1 MILTLAIA
9 NYRSLR
15 DLVIPLG
22 QLTLITG
29 ANGAGKSSVYRSLQL
44 LAQTAEGGIIPT
56 LALEGGLPS
65 TLWAGPEKFG
75 RKVLSGEYAVEGTV
89 RSKPVQLRLGFA
101 TEDFGYLIDL
111 GLPPPIPKSVFHL
124 DPEIKREVLFAG
136 EQARPG
142 SMLVDRHGPAIR
154 VRNEAGKWQDLPIR
168 LAPFES
174 LMTHCA
180 DPRATPELL
189 GLRERIR
196 AWRFYDHFRTDAG
209 SPARQVQIGTR
220 TPVLSNDGADLA
232 AAIQTIFEIGDPDR
246 FAAAID
252 DAFPGSTIEISSE
265 RGHFALEMHQHGLL
279 RPLGPAELSDGTLR
293 YLLLATALMSPR
305 PPELL
310 ILNEPETSLHPE
322 LLPALARLIIDA
334 SRRSQVLVVSHAKAL
349 IAGLEAEATCSAI
362 ELEKQFGET
371 HIRGASPFDG
381 PGWTWPE
388 R

>member
-15 DLVIPLG
+15 ELVIPLG

-29 ANGAGKSSVYRSLQL
+29 ANGAGKSSVYRSLRL
-44 LAQTAEGGIIPT
+44 LAQTAQGGIIPT

-75 RKVLSGEYAVEGTV
+75 RKVLSGEYGVEGTV
-89 RSKPVQLRLGFA
+89 RSNPVQLRLGFA

-111 GLPPPIPKSVFHL
+111 GLPPPIPASAFHL

-136 EQARPG
+136 EQARPS
-142 SMLVDRHGPAIR
+142 SMLVGRRGPAVR
-154 VRNEAGKWQDLPIR
+154 VRDEAGKWQDLPIR

-189 GLRERIR
+189 SLRERIR
-196 AWRFYDHFRTDAG
+196 AWRFYDHFRTDA
-209 SPARQVQIGTR
+209 SAPARQVQIGTR
-220 TPVLSNDGADLA
+220 TPVLAHDGADLA
-232 AAIQTIFEIGDPDR
+232 AAIQTIVEIGDQDG

-252 DAFPGSTIEISSE
+252 DAFPGSAIEISSE
-265 RGHFALEMHQHGLL
+265 RGYFALQMHQHGLL

-322 LLPALARLIIDA
+322 LLPALARLIINA
-334 SRRSQVLVVSHAKAL
+334 SRRSQVLVVSHAQAL
-349 IAGLEAEATCSAI
+349 IAVLEAEASCSSI
-362 ELEKQFGET
+362 ELEKRLGET
-371 HIRGASPFDG
+371 HIRGAGLFDG

>member
-29 ANGAGKSSVYRSLQL
+29 ANGAGKSSVYRSLRL
-44 LAQTAEGGIIPT
+44 LAQTAQGGIIPT
-56 LALEGGLPS
+56 LAVEGGLPS
-65 TLWAGPEKFG
+65 TLWAGPVKFG
-75 RKVLSGEYAVEGTV
+75 RKVLSGEHAVEGTV

-111 GLPPPIPKSVFHL
+111 GLPPPIPATAFHL

-136 EQARPG
+136 EQARPS

-180 DPRATPELL
+180 DPRSTPELL

-209 SPARQVQIGTR
+209 SPARQAQIGTR
-220 TPVLSNDGADLA
+220 TPVLSHDGADLA
-232 AAIQTIFEIGDPDR
+232 AAIQTIFEIGDEGG

-252 DAFPGSTIEISSE
+252 DAFPGSTIEVSSE
-265 RGHFALEMHQHGLL
+265 RGRFALQMHQHGLL
-279 RPLGPAELSDGTLR
+279 RPLGPTELSDGTLR

-334 SRRSQVLVVSHAKAL
+334 ARRSQVLVVSHAKAL
-349 IAGLEAEATCSAI
+349 ISGLQAEASCSAI
-362 ELEKQFGET
+362 ELEKRLGET
-371 HIRGASPFDG
+371 HIRGCG
-381 PGWTWPE
+381 PLEGPAWTWPE